1 MSLITLEQLLRE
13 EEEVVGKG
21 RAAYLSDKPRPIDFY
36 KEEGRE
42 MMIDVASNGGLPLLQ
57 QQMILAESS
66 GEDPEVKAP
75 KKRAETWVQEETR
88 SLISL
93 RREMDRLFNTS
104 KSNKHLWEQISA
116 KMRHKGFDRSPTMCT
131 DKWRNLLK
139 EFKKAKHQ
147 YRSGGTAKLPYY
159 KELDE
164 LLKNRSKNAA
174 SKNHMSSKVDSYS
187 QYSEKGLDD
196 ASIPYNSV
204 EANGRSSFNL
214 ERRLDPDGHPL
225 AITSA
230 DAVAAGG
237 VPPWNWRDTSANGC
251 DNHSSYG
258 GRVIQVKCGIYA
270 KKIGIDGSAEAI
282 KEAIKSAFGLRTRR
296 AFWLEDEDEVVRSLD
311 RDMPLGTYTL
321 HLDEG
326 ISIKLCL
333 YEDTDRMT
341 FRTEDKI
348 LYSKED
354 FREFLL
360 RHNWTGLR
368 ELSGFHTV
376 DTLDDLRPGAM
387 YQGV

>member
-13 EEEVVGKG
+13 EEEVAGKG
-21 RAAYLSDKPRPIDFY
+21 GASRFSDKPREIDLY

-42 MMIDVASNGGLPLLQ
+42 MMIDAASNGVLPLLH
-57 QQMILAESS
+57 QQMILTESS
-66 GEDPEVKAP
+66 GEDLEVKAP
-75 KKRAETWVQEETR
+75 KKRAETWAQEETR
-88 SLISL
+88 GLISL

-116 KMRHKGFDRSPTMCT
+116 KMRHKGYDRSATMCT

-147 YRSGGTAKLPYY
+147 YRSGGTVKLPYY

-164 LLKNRSKNAA
+164 LLKDRSKNAA
-174 SKNHMSSKVDSYS
+174 SKNPMPSKVDSCFRF
-187 QYSEKGLDD
+187 SEK
-196 ASIPYNSV
+196 AS
-204 EANGRSSFNL
+204 GRSALNL
-214 ERRLDPDGHPL
+214 ERRLDPDGLPL

-230 DAVAAGG
+230 DAAAAGG

-258 GRVIQVKCGIYA
+258 GRVILVKCGVYT

-321 HLDEG
+321 HLDEA
-326 ISIKLCL
+326 
-333 YEDTDRMT
+333 
-341 FRTEDKI
+341 
-348 LYSKED
+348 
-354 FREFLL
+354 
-360 RHNWTGLR
+360 WTTYA
-368 ELSGFHTV
+368 F
-376 DTLDDLRPGAM
+376 AW
-387 YQGV
+387 

>member
-21 RAAYLSDKPRPIDFY
+21 RATYLSDKPRPIDFY

-164 LLKNRSKNAA
+164 LIKNRSKNGA

-187 QYSEKGLDD
+187 QFSEK
-196 ASIPYNSV
+196 
-204 EANGRSSFNL
+204 
-214 ERRLDPDGHPL
+214 
-225 AITSA
+225 
-230 DAVAAGG
+230 
-237 VPPWNWRDTSANGC
+237 GC

-258 GRVIQVKCGIYA
+258 GRVIQVKCGIYT

-311 RDMPLGTYTL
+311 RDMPLGNYTL

-354 FREFLL
+354 FRESLL

-387 YQGV
+387 YQGVRLLGD